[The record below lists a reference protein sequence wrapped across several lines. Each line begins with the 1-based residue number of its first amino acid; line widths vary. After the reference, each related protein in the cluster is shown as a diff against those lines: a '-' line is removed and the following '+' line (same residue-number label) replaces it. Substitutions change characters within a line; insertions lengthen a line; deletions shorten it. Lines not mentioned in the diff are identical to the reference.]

1 MNRISRTFHGSPT
14 GDMKGIDT
22 LPVLAAREQFED
34 FIRCY
39 IADKYSKCPS
49 CDKPKVGEILVDY
62 CPDDEVYPY
71 LVSYLSKED
80 EKPHLLGSI
89 DIPFYDEKCD
99 IRGGF
104 PTRDIFYQNVALKKY
119 KQALTDNLTGTML
132 FWFLRSDMDDD
143 ISIKLRC
150 LHQEFEY
157 LDDSD
162 ILRLYQ
168 IAQEYKI

>member
-1 MNRISRTFHGSPT
+1 MKPIFRTFHGSPV
-14 GDMKGIDT
+14 GDMKGIDM
-22 LPVLAAREQFED
+22 LPVLSARKPFED
-34 FIRCY
+34 YIRYY
-39 IADKYSKCPS
+39 IADKYSKCPG
-49 CDKPKVGEILVDY
+49 CDKPKVGEILVEY

-89 DIPFYDEKCD
+89 DIPFYDEKGD
-99 IRGGF
+99 IGGAF

-119 KQALTDNLTGTML
+119 KQALADNLTGNML

-143 ISIKLRC
+143 LAIKLRC

-157 LDDSD
+157 LDDCD
-162 ILRLYQ
+162 LLRLYQ
-168 IAQEYKI
+168 IAQEHKI